1 VASTQ
6 ITLKEAGA
14 FFGKLTDKR
23 REAAMRG
30 LKSAALRALQIVK
43 AELIPAAVPQPV
55 DRGVYRAGWAMAEV
69 PNHGV
74 LIVNAEPHAALV
86 EHGVRA
92 ANVKVGRAMIAAL
105 TEWARR
111 HSFEDPKG
119 AAWAIAR
126 AMQKRGIWGGRGLG
140 IKALMDDRLRNGIV
154 EEEVKREL
162 AVRGRPSR

>member
-1 VASTQ
+1 MALTQ

-14 FFGKLTDKR
+14 FFGKLSDKR

-30 LKSAALRALQIVK
+30 LKSAALRAIQIVK

-55 DRGVYRAGWAMAEV
+55 DRGHYRAGWAMAEV

-74 LIVNAEPHAALV
+74 LIINAEPHAALV

-92 ANVKVGRAMIAAL
+92 ANVKPGRAMIAAL
-105 TEWARR
+105 AEWARR
-111 HSFEDPKG
+111 HSFEDPLG

-126 AMQKRGIWGGRGLG
+126 AMQRRGIWGGRGLG
-140 IKALMDDRLRNGIV
+140 IKTQMDDRLRNGIV

-162 AVRGRPSR
+162 AVRGRPTR